1 MIAMNVVRS
10 LTLLV
15 LVIALVPETSSTT
28 NFETIGR
35 ALDRP
40 FETIGRAKDTVIRNV
55 IKGKL
60 ALAGALHHNVLK
72 PVINGKKRVLNAI
85 ITGKKS
91 VVKAIYNGK
100 KSAANFVING
110 KKSVAKAVI
119 NGKKSVAKAVINGT
133 KSAAKAVINGK
144 KSVAKGLHRYILR
157 PIAQVKRLKLS
168 GISDVLNTKT
178 DILTRYID
186 RHA

>member
-60 ALAGALHHNVLK
+60 ALAGALHRNVLR
-72 PVINGKKRVLNAI
+72 P
-85 ITGKKS
+85 
-91 VVKAIYNGK
+91 
-100 KSAANFVING
+100 VING
-110 KKSVAKAVI
+110 KKSVLNAVIKGKLALAGALHRNVLRPVI
-119 NGKKSVAKAVINGT
+119 NGKK
-133 KSAAKAVINGK
+133 
-144 KSVAKGLHRYILR
+144 
-157 PIAQVKRLKLS
+157 
-168 GISDVLNTKT
+168 
-178 DILTRYID
+178 
-186 RHA
+186 

>member
-28 NFETIGR
+28 NFEKIGR

-60 ALAGALHHNVLK
+60 ALGGALHRHVLK
-72 PVINGKKRVLNAI
+72 PI

-91 VVKAIYNGK
+91 VAKAIYNGK

-110 KKSVAKAVI
+110 KKSAANFVI
-119 NGKKSVAKAVINGT
+119 N
-133 KSAAKAVINGK
+133 
-144 KSVAKGLHRYILR
+144 
-157 PIAQVKRLKLS
+157 
-168 GISDVLNTKT
+168 
-178 DILTRYID
+178 
-186 RHA
+186 

>member
-1 MIAMNVVRS
+1 MGSIQFSTNMIAMNVVRS

-28 NFETIGR
+28 NFEKIGR

-91 VVKAIYNGK
+91 VAKAIYNGK

-119 NGKKSVAKAVINGT
+119 NGTKSV
-133 KSAAKAVINGK
+133 AKAVINGK
-144 KSVAKGLHRYILR
+144 KSVAKGIHRYILR
-157 PIAQVKRLKLS
+157 PIAQAKRLKLS
-168 GISDVLNTKT
+168 GISDVLNAKT

>member
-1 MIAMNVVRS
+1 MGSIQFSTNMIAMNVVRS

-28 NFETIGR
+28 NFEKIGR

-91 VVKAIYNGK
+91 VAKAIYNGK

-119 NGKKSVAKAVINGT
+119 NGKKSVAK
-133 KSAAKAVINGK
+133 
-144 KSVAKGLHRYILR
+144 GLHRYILR
-157 PIAQVKRLKLS
+157 PIAQAKRLKLS
-168 GISDVLNTKT
+168 GISDVLNAKT

>member
-1 MIAMNVVRS
+1 MNVVRS

-60 ALAGALHHNVLK
+60 ALAGALHHNVSK
-72 PVINGKKRVLNAI
+72 P
-85 ITGKKS
+85 
-91 VVKAIYNGK
+91 
-100 KSAANFVING
+100 
-110 KKSVAKAVI
+110 VI

-133 KSAAKAVINGK
+133 KSVAKAVINGK

-157 PIAQVKRLKLS
+157 PIAQAKRLKLS
-168 GISDVLNTKT
+168 GISDVLNAKT

-186 RHA
+186 